1 MFWIPKP
8 NKVPAATPAQGV
20 VICDKNGTEKDN
32 NSSYLAEILLLD
44 SSRIEKKV
52 S

>member
-32 NSSYLAEILLLD
+32 TFIVF
-44 SSRIEKKV
+44 SRDIIAGL
-52 S
+52 